1 MDKAV
6 DVNVLKFKGWTIPFT
21 FYVLG
26 YRSINPERSGFP
38 SCGWGAPVDG
48 EMPFMEIKN
57 K

>member
-38 SCGWGAPVDG
+38 SCGWGTPVDTIYG
-48 EMPFMEIKN
+48 D
-57 K
+57 